1 MTPEQ
6 VSLLAAWAKAIE
18 LANEAKK
25 VVDAEMDLRKKVFA
39 AFYPT
44 PVEGTN
50 MLDLNGGWKLKGT
63 YKIERKID
71 EAVLDPVLEK
81 LRAMKV
87 NPDTLVKW
95 WPQVQLTGYRTL
107 TAEQQAVFDAAL
119 VIKPQAPGL
128 TLLSPKP
135 PKEN

>member
-18 LANEAKK
+18 LATEAKK

-95 WPQVQLTGYRTL
+95 WPQVQLSGYRTL
-107 TAEQQAVFDAAL
+107 TAEQQAVFDTAL

-128 TLLSPKP
+128 TLLPPKP